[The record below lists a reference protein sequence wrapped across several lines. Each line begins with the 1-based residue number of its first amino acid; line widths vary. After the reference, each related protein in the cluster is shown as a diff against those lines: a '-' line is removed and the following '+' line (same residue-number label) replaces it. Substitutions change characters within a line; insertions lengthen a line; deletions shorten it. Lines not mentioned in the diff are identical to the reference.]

1 MSLIKKIVGFTV
13 ILSLIG
19 GGAYYLLG
27 SGKEKK
33 VSYETYTVNKGTIQE
48 IVSVNGSVMAASD
61 INLNF
66 RSTGRVKQIN
76 VRVGD
81 QVIEGQ
87 KLAELDN
94 FQANS
99 RVAQAETNVAL
110 ATSNRDRTLAGAKI
124 EEVNV
129 QRVNIQNARKSVEN
143 NQKYV
148 DALKKQSEEEI
159 ATANLQI
166 TTQESMV
173 VEAERGL
180 AQMQELT
187 SNQIKQ
193 AELQVTNAKQN
204 VDQLKKILQKV
215 KAVNAQNIQQT
226 ILQSDNAA
234 SYLAELRSQRDSLRG
249 DSGATVS
256 SQKSQ
261 LDIQI
266 AQAQNN
272 VSAAKKS
279 IEVVSSQSA
288 SQEEQSQGQVLN
300 AELQVSA
307 SEAALA
313 VLRSQVKSQLQS
325 AESALDKAKQSLQAA
340 KQNGENVLAQSSVRI
355 ATADGQLIASQNQLA
370 LGEAQLQN
378 ILAETR
384 EVDLAPLEAQVA
396 LAKAEL
402 SLAQEQLND
411 LIITAPVAGTIS
423 AVNRK
428 VGEDAQST
436 LPVLALL
443 TSGKLQI
450 EANVSESDIARLKI
464 GNKAHITF
472 DALPEDE
479 SVDGAVVAI
488 DPDSTVVSG
497 VIYYRVT
504 IYFDSKPE
512 QRELIKPGMTANL
525 SITTRIAEDVIT
537 IPLQAVKSDK
547 NGQSVD
553 VLENNQVINKK
564 IVTGIR
570 GEQSVEV
577 LQGISIGEAVITLIK
592 NE

>member
-1 MSLIKKIVGFTV
+1 MSLIKKILVFTIV
-13 ILSLIG
+13 LSLIG
-19 GGAYYLLG
+19 GGAYYFLG
-27 SGKEKK
+27 SGKEKI
-33 VSYETYTVNKGTIQE
+33 VSYETYTANKGSIQE

-66 RSTGRVKQIN
+66 RSNGQVKKID

-81 QVIEGQ
+81 QVVEGQ
-87 KLAELDN
+87 QLAELDN
-94 FQANS
+94 FSANS
-99 RVAQAETNVAL
+99 RVAQAETNVTL
-110 ATSNRDRTLAGAKI
+110 AMANRDRTLAGAKA

-129 QRVNIQNARKSVEN
+129 QKVTVQNAQKSVEN

-148 DALKKQSEEEI
+148 TALKRQFEEEV

-173 VEAERGL
+173 TEAEKML
-180 AQMQELT
+180 SQTQELID
-187 SNQIKQ
+187 NQLRQ
-193 AELQVTNAKQN
+193 AELQLSNARQN
-204 VDQLKKILQKV
+204 LEQLKKILQKV
-215 KAVNAQNIQQT
+215 KAVNTQNIQQAT
-226 ILQSDNAA
+226 LQSENAA
-234 SYLAELRSQRDSLRG
+234 SYLSELRAQRDSLRKE
-249 DSGATVS
+249 SGATVS

-266 AQAQNN
+266 SQAENN
-272 VSAAKKS
+272 VASAKKA
-279 IEVVSSQSA
+279 IEVTSSQSA
-288 SQEEQSQGQVLN
+288 SQEEQSQGQVLS

-313 VLRSQVKSQLQS
+313 VLKSQTKSQLQS
-325 AESALDKAKQSLQAA
+325 AQSAVDKAKQAYQSAQ
-340 KQNGENVLAQSSVRI
+340 QNGDNVQAQGNVRI

-370 LGEAQLQN
+370 LATAQFQN
-378 ILAETR
+378 ILSQAR
-384 EVDLAPLEAQVA
+384 EVDLAPLEAQVS

-402 SLAQEQLND
+402 ALAQEQLND
-411 LIITAPVAGTIS
+411 LIIVAPVSGTIS

-428 VGEDAQST
+428 VGEDAQSA

-472 DALPEDE
+472 DALPQYQ
-479 SVDGAVVAI
+479 SVDGSVVAI

-504 IYFDSKPE
+504 IYFDTKPE
-512 QRELIKPGMTANL
+512 QRELIKPGMTANI
-525 SITTRIAEDVIT
+525 SITTRMAEDVIV

-553 VLENNQVINKK
+553 ILKDNQVTNQK

-577 LQGISIGEAVITLIK
+577 LQGLSVGDAVVTLTK
-592 NE
+592 N